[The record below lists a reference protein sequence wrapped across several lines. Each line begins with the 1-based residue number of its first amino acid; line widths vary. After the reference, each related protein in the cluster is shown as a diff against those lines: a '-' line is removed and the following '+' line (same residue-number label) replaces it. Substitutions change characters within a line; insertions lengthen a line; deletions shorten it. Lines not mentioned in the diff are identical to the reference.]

1 MALVAVLRSQLSGF
15 DREKGER
22 KREKLFSCS
31 FCLSPFT
38 FFFFLHTAEEWLM
51 KSLGL
56 EDKVVLVTG
65 GNRGIGAAIVSL
77 LQELGTQVA
86 YTYRNSCEGE
96 HGALAIQGDVTDKA
110 AMEAVAQQV
119 EQKLGSIYGIVAN
132 AGITR
137 DNFFPK
143 LAIEDWDAVIDTNLK
158 GVYNT
163 LMPVIPKMYDRGEG
177 SVVCISSIS
186 GERGNLGQTNYAAS
200 KAAVIGLTK
209 SLAREAARYGVRVN
223 AVSPGFIETDMVKSV
238 PDKVKERIVSEI
250 PLGRFG
256 KPEEV
261 AWAVAFLLS
270 PASSYVTGEVLRV
283 NGAHYT

>member
-1 MALVAVLRSQLSGF
+1 MV
-15 DREKGER
+15 
-22 KREKLFSCS
+22 
-31 FCLSPFT
+31 
-38 FFFFLHTAEEWLM
+38 
-51 KSLGL
+51 SLGL
-56 EDKVVLVTG
+56 EDKVILVTG

-77 LQELGTQVA
+77 LEELGAKVA
-86 YTYRNSCEGE
+86 YTQRSSSNGQ
-96 HGALAIQGDVTDKA
+96 HGAIAIQADVTDKA
-110 AMEAVAQQV
+110 GMEAVAEQV

-132 AGITR
+132 AGITQ

-143 LAIEDWDAVIDTNLK
+143 LTTQDWDAVIDTNLK

-163 LMPVIPKMYDRGEG
+163 LMPVIPKMYERKEG

-186 GERGNLGQTNYAAS
+186 GERGNIGQTNYAAT

-209 SLAREAARYGVRVN
+209 SLALEAARYGVRVN

-250 PLGRFG
+250 PLRRFG

-270 PASSYVTGEVLRV
+270 PRASSYVTGEVVRV
-283 NGAHYT
+283 NGAHHT

>member
-1 MALVAVLRSQLSGF
+1 MV
-15 DREKGER
+15 
-22 KREKLFSCS
+22 
-31 FCLSPFT
+31 
-38 FFFFLHTAEEWLM
+38 
-51 KSLGL
+51 SLGL

-65 GNRGIGAAIVSL
+65 GNRGIGAAIVAL
-77 LQELGTQVA
+77 LEELGTKVA
-86 YTYRNSCEGE
+86 YTHRNELNSP
-96 HGALAIQGDVTDKA
+96 HGALAIPADVTDSA
-110 AMEAVAQQV
+110 AMEAVAEKV
-119 EQKLGSIYGIVAN
+119 EQKLGPIYGIVAN
-132 AGITR
+132 AGITQ
-137 DNFFPK
+137 DNLFHK
-143 LAIEDWDAVIDTNLK
+143 LTTEDWDTVINTNVK

-163 LMPVIPKMYDRGEG
+163 LMPVIPKMYERGEG

-209 SLAREAARYGVRVN
+209 SLAREATRYGVRVN

-250 PLGRFG
+250 PLRRFG

-270 PASSYVTGEVLRV
+270 PIASSYVTGEVLRV
-283 NGAHYT
+283 NGAHHT